1 MFQDFDITRNSHV
14 SKSQFLRVLHQLGIM
29 APENVMNVLL
39 KRYMDKG
46 NADEVNY
53 QDFCDEI
60 DGPL

>member
-1 MFQDFDITRNSHV
+1 
-14 SKSQFLRVLHQLGIM
+14 M